1 MPLPPLSSFLKHL
14 LFQFLKT
21 NEFFPHMNFLMLPN
35 RLVEMGT
42 FIYMSGHVSTRS
54 KRRKEKGHPCFKGA
68 LPSPH
73 FNAHPLCLGIH
84 VWNCLRDSRG
94 SLEAGCG
101 SWTWIHFKALPH
113 MVTTSPLGL
122 GGQLWIRHGP
132 RPGFKRPHTF
142 LYP

>member
-73 FNAHPLCLGIH
+73 FNASASMCETVFVTLGGPWRQD
-84 VWNCLRDSRG
+84 VD
-94 SLEAGCG
+94 
-101 SWTWIHFKALPH
+101 
-113 MVTTSPLGL
+113 LGL
-122 GGQLWIRHGP
+122 EFISRLCHIW
-132 RPGFKRPHTF
+132 
-142 LYP
+142 